1 MLNLCEIIITNSEL
15 SKRKMSHPVDFII
28 DRAKTALHIKTDS
41 ALASYFGIKPN
52 TVSAWRKRGKL
63 NYEILFTKCE
73 NIHKEWL
80 LTGEGEMYTKK
91 DGIEFAQVAGAE
103 FAQKAGEEFARP
115 AGAEFAKP
123 AGAEFARSAATEF
136 AKPAGAE
143 FARLAGSEFAQK
155 ALYRGADAAKSSVPE
170 HSPPIHPPVNAQLT
184 EVLSRLETLE
194 QRYKAMDRTKP
205 YFLLA
210 IGRLLAVQEENIS
223 EGDLLII
230 DPCAT
235 PAKNDLI
242 IIKTPEGTKISRHTS
257 TDPALMGV
265 VVKLIREYR
274 QAE

>member
-1 MLNLCEIIITNSEL
+1 MVQNNSSGDRLRIFAL
-15 SKRKMSHPVDFII
+15 SKYQSIKEFADLIGMDSGNVQKYLNEKRKPGSSF
-28 DRAKTALHIKTDS
+28 L
-41 ALASYFGIKPN
+41 
-52 TVSAWRKRGKL
+52 KRL
-63 NYEILFTKCE
+63 Q
-73 NIHKEWL
+73 KEGCDINWL
-80 LTGEGEMYTKK
+80 LTGEGEMYAKK
-91 DGIEFAQVAGAE
+91 KTPDFAQAAGAE
-103 FAQKAGEEFARP
+103 FVQKAGEEFARP
-115 AGAEFAKP
+115 AGDEFAKP
-123 AGAEFARSAATEF
+123 AGAEFARSAAAEF

-143 FARLAGSEFAQK
+143 FARPAGSEFAQK